1 MQEVRRSS
9 HVTRKRAEHEGSRKY
24 EDARQKEVITGKS
37 SGPEATMGTGTCQD
51 PESYGRKS
59 TRIT

>member
-1 MQEVRRSS
+1 MQEVRISS

-24 EDARQKEVITGKS
+24 EDSWQKEEITGKT

-51 PESYGRKS
+51 PESYGRKL
-59 TRIT
+59 TRTT